1 MTYLLAERLVA
12 YPLFRH
18 VPMQLPAFA
27 HLMLVVLDWRGGWG
41 GCDFSFF
48 LNLVLL
54 VRKKQ
59 ASSSVHA

>member
-12 YPLFRH
+12 YPLFRP

-41 GCDFSFF
+41 GALISPFF
-48 LNLVLL
+48 
-54 VRKKQ
+54 
-59 ASSSVHA
+59 